1 MEEKEIVS
9 ELKQGNIQVFNYVVD
24 LYSTMVYTIC
34 FNLIGNKEEAE
45 DITQEVFISIWLSI
59 EFFKGES
66 QLKTWIYRI
75 ALNKSNELIRR
86 KGRKKRSGKMTP
98 IENDSFILK
107 SNQQTPLEQLEYKEL
122 EVIFRI
128 NLTKLP
134 ENQQIAFM
142 LNRFEGLNYQEIAAE
157 MKTTHSAVESLLFR
171 AKKKLT
177 ELMHKH
183 TY

>member
-1 MEEKEIVS
+1 MNTEYPLILFEKKGFTFRQNHVNNYEVVLDI
-9 ELKQGNIQVFNYVVD
+9 ENQNIS
-24 LYSTMVYTIC
+24 L
-34 FNLIGNKEEAE
+34 
-45 DITQEVFISIWLSI
+45 
-59 EFFKGES
+59 ES

-86 KGRKKRSGKMTP
+86 KGRKKRSGKMIP
-98 IENDSFILK
+98 IENDSLILK

-128 NLTKLP
+128 NLTKIP